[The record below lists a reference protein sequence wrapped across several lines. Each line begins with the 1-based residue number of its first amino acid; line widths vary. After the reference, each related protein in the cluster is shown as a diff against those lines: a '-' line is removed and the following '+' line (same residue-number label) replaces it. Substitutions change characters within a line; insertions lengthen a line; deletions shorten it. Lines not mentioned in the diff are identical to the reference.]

1 MHPTPIICFV
11 LIRLYQSFHS
21 SIPKGLVFS
30 SVVLLSACAS
40 AVSEQPTD
48 DINSLMAAHWQ
59 EPLPHH
65 GELANLKTWWAQF
78 DDPLMLQLIADAQQ
92 VSPTLAQAV
101 ANIADARAAV
111 VTSRAALLP
120 SLDGSLNAERSRS
133 DISASPINLTSAG
146 LQASWELDIFGA
158 NSAAADATSARLASS
173 QADWH
178 DARILVA
185 AEVATTYTELRA
197 CEAKVQQYQ
206 QDAISRV
213 NTSRLT
219 KLSVKAGFRPPAAAD
234 LATASA
240 AQGKMILVQ
249 QQTQCDLLIKALTAL
264 TAQDET
270 ALRHDLAAA
279 NAMLPEAAALT
290 VASVPAEVISQR
302 PDIYAAARE
311 VNAASADAN
320 EAQAQRWP
328 RITLSGNISAS
339 SMKTSGVSTDG
350 STWSIGPVAITVP
363 LFDGGSRRA
372 NAEAARI
379 RYDVSITI
387 YAARLREAIQE
398 VENALVTLQSTA
410 TRSMD
415 ADIAETGFERSF
427 QATESSYKAGIASLF
442 DLEDARRSLISA
454 KTTSIELQRERIAS
468 WIALYRAVGGGWN
481 ATELQQI
488 TNFPQNT
495 IHRKSKAAGA

>member
-1 MHPTPIICFV
+1 MHPITRICFA
-11 LIRLYQSFHS
+11 LRLSQSFHS
-21 SIPKGLVFS
+21 SLSTGLVIS
-30 SVVLLSACAS
+30 YVLLLSACAS
-40 AVSEQPTD
+40 VVSEQVE
-48 DINSLMAAHWQ
+48 DINSLMAANWH
-59 EPLPHH
+59 EPLPHN
-65 GELANLKTWWAQF
+65 GQLANLKTWWAQL

-101 ANIADARAAV
+101 ANIADAKAAV
-111 VTSRAALLP
+111 VSSRAALLP
-120 SLDGSLNAERSRS
+120 SLDGTVNADRSRS
-133 DISASPINLTSAG
+133 EISASPINLSSAG
-146 LQASWELDIFGA
+146 LQTSWELDIFGA
-158 NSAAADATSARLASS
+158 NSAAADASSARLAAS
-173 QADWH
+173 QANWH

-185 AEVATTYTELRA
+185 AEVAATYTELRA

-206 QDAISRV
+206 QDAASRV
-213 NTSRLT
+213 NTSSLT
-219 KLSVKAGFRPPAAAD
+219 NLSVKAGFRPPAAAD

-249 QQTQCDLLIKALTAL
+249 QQTECDLLIKALISL
-264 TAQDET
+264 TAQDEIT
-270 ALRHDLAAA
+270 LRHELAAA
-279 NAMLPEAAALT
+279 NAMLPQAAALT
-290 VASVPAEVISQR
+290 VSSVPAEVISQR

-311 VNAASADAN
+311 VTAASADAN
-320 EAQAQRWP
+320 QAQAQRWP

-339 SMKTSGVSTDG
+339 SMKSSGVSTDG
-350 STWSIGPVAITVP
+350 STWSIGPVAITLP

-379 RYDVSITI
+379 HYDVALTI

-415 ADIAETGFERSF
+415 ADIAEAGFERSF

-442 DLEDARRSLISA
+442 DLEDARRSMISA
-454 KTTSIELQRERIAS
+454 KITTIELQRERIAA
-468 WIALYRAVGGGWN
+468 WIALYRAIGGGWN
-481 ATELQQI
+481 APELQQI

-495 IHRKSKAAGA
+495 VHRQSKADGA

>member
-1 MHPTPIICFV
+1 MFTLVRMPIA
-11 LIRLYQSFHS
+11 LRRPLYQLLFLTV
-21 SIPKGLVFS
+21 ITGLF
-30 SVVLLSACAS
+30 LSGCAS
-40 AVSEQPTD
+40 TFSEDITD
-48 DINSLMAAHWQ
+48 DIDSLVASRWHA
-59 EPLPHH
+59 PLPHN
-65 GELANLKTWWAQF
+65 GELEKLNQWWSQF

-111 VTSRAALLP
+111 VNSRAALLP
-120 SLDGSLNAERSRS
+120 SLDGSVNVEKSRS

-158 NSAAADATSARLASS
+158 NSAAADATSARLAFS

-185 AEVATTYTELRA
+185 AEVANTYTELRA

-206 QDAISRV
+206 QDATSRV

-219 KLSVKAGFRPPAAAD
+219 KLSVKAGFRPPAEAA

-240 AQGKMILVQ
+240 AQGKIILVQ
-249 QQTQCDLLIKALTAL
+249 QQTQCDLLIKTLTAL

-270 ALRHDLAAA
+270 ALRSELAVA
-279 NAMLPEAAALT
+279 NAMLPQETALT
-290 VASVPAEVISQR
+290 VSSVPAEVISQR

-311 VNAASADAN
+311 VTAASADAN
-320 EAQAQRWP
+320 QAQAQRWP

-339 SMKTSGVSTDG
+339 SMKSSGVSTDG
-350 STWSIGPVAITVP
+350 STWSIGPVAITLP
-363 LFDGGSRRA
+363 LLDGGSRRA

-379 RYDVSITI
+379 RYDVALTI

-415 ADIAETGFERSF
+415 ADIAETGFERSYE
-427 QATESSYKAGIASLF
+427 ATESSYKAGIASLF
-442 DLEDARRSLISA
+442 DLEDARRSMISA
-454 KTTSIELQRERIAS
+454 KIATIELQRERIAA
-468 WIALYRAVGGGWN
+468 WIAFYRAVGGGWSI
-481 ATELQQI
+481 TELQQ
-488 TNFPQNT
+488 TSNLPQNT
-495 IHRKSKAAGA
+495 IHRQSKAAGA